1 MANTLTFTTPVPVKN
16 VTGATIVR
24 QRFDDDAN
32 GGAGEAIVEV
42 QFTGASNTIWPTVY
56 PLGIRN
62 GSCDAVVAETGLPNP
77 SLTTDVLQMERLS
90 GGAGIAT
97 LYTDCNTAQKAR
109 VGDANVAGQV
119 MTNNGRTNVLRVLQA
134 AVGNRF
140 AGASP
145 ATSTVVP
152 AGVVT

>member
-1 MANTLTFTTPVPVKN
+1 MSNILTFTTPIQVKN
-16 VTGATIVR
+16 VTGANIVR
-24 QRFDDDAN
+24 HRYDDDAN
-32 GGAGEAIVEV
+32 GGAGEAVVEV
-42 QFTGASNTIWPTVY
+42 QLTGASNTIWPTVY

-62 GSCDAVVAETGLPNP
+62 GSCDAIVAQTNP
-77 SLTTDVLQMERLS
+77 TLTTDVVVMERLA

-119 MTNNGRTNVLRVLQA
+119 MTNNGRTNVLKVLQA
-134 AVGNRF
+134 AVGNRA

-145 ATSTVVP
+145 ATSTVLP
-152 AGVVT
+152 AGTVT

>member
-1 MANTLTFTTPVPVKN
+1 MPNNLTFSVVVPVKN
-16 VTGATIVR
+16 LTGANIVR

-32 GGAGEAIVEV
+32 AGAGEAIVEV
-42 QFTGASNTIWPTVY
+42 QLTGGSATIWPTVY
-56 PLGIRN
+56 PLAVRN
-62 GSCDAVVAETGLPNP
+62 GSCDAIVVQTNP
-77 SLTTDVLQMERLS
+77 TLTTDVVLMERLS

-109 VGDANVAGQV
+109 TGDPTVAGQV

-134 AVGNRF
+134 AVGNRA

-145 ATSTVVP
+145 ATATVLP
-152 AGVVT
+152 AGTVT